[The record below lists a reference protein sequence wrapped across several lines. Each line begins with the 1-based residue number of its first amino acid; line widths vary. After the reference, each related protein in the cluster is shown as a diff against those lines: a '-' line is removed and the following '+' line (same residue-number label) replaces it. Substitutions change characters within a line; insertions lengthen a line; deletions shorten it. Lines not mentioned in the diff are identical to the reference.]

1 MEVQG
6 MAKISLRGYKKEIE
20 NLIDRGQLEE
30 AIAHSKY
37 ILSTYPKYIDSYRLL
52 GKAFLEAQKYKD
64 AGDIF
69 QRVLSSIPDD
79 FISHIGMS
87 IYKEDAGDLD
97 SAIWYMERAFET
109 QPSNAGIQTEL
120 KRLYGRRDGVEP
132 VKIRLTKGALVRMYA
147 RSNLYSQA
155 IAEALSALAEDP
167 SRMDIEITLAQMY
180 YLSGQ
185 KLDATEIS
193 SKVVSKLPF
202 CFEANRI
209 LAEVLTN
216 TSRAEDAKI
225 YRDRVISLDPYF
237 AYVSENT
244 PDLEAVPENAV
255 MVEHFSW
262 QTSAGKEKPLEWAI
276 PSNVVEQNPL
286 EPSSDWL
293 STAREEL
300 SQPENK
306 KLEAIEQPVDEPPME
321 EAIPDWMKTAGW
333 QPSDNTTEVEPQHPA
348 EDEKAIPAEIPSWL
362 KEIASTP
369 ISSEEENP
377 LPPGLIIEESSLPTM
392 DTIAPPSLEKKVEEE
407 QTQPVE
413 IPPSS
418 ENLADVPEWLRE
430 TVSGSVESKPPSIP
444 EESIQ
449 ETGVTE
455 KAQEK
460 PIQVKEPIPDTMPTW
475 LKEIKADSELVVN
488 PSDEIPAAPILETPE
503 DLDIKMPWLESL
515 GSKESLSPTTK
526 LPETV
531 NELPS
536 DATSQSEPRE
546 WLEESQTPNEPQKL
560 SVSDNLPEWLKEIEI
575 TAEGEESLKVEEAL
589 PEASSTSEI
598 PDWLKDLKEETPP
611 EPKLQTSLEIPQSDA
626 STSQPNMQKWLQS
639 LDGETSPQEATLEV
653 PAHEPADRG
662 ESQPVESHPSTI
674 GETSDISDLP
684 HVAPISNDENLPP
697 ELLRAEQA
705 FNAGELSKAAGLYKE
720 VIKSGMLLDL
730 TIASLQRAIVKDSKE
745 PSIWQTLG
753 DAFSKNNQ
761 LREALEA
768 YNKAEELLR

>member
-1 MEVQG
+1 

-167 SRMDIEITLAQMY
+167 SRMDVEITLAQMY

-244 PDLEAVPENAV
+244 PDLDTVPDNAV

-262 QTSAGKEKPLEWAI
+262 QTSGGKEKPLEWSM
-276 PSNVVEQNPL
+276 PSSAVEQTPL

-300 SQPENK
+300 KQPEDNK
-306 KLEAIEQPVDEPPME
+306 PETVEQTPIDPPIE

-333 QPSDNTTEVEPQHPA
+333 QPSENIAETESQLST

-369 ISSEEENP
+369 LSSEEASHIGPELNV
-377 LPPGLIIEESSLPTM
+377 LESNLSTAES
-392 DTIAPPSLEKKVEEE
+392 IVPSTTDKKGEEE
-407 QTQPVE
+407 QTQPVD
-413 IPPSS
+413 IPPSAD
-418 ENLADVPEWLRE
+418 NLADVPEWLRE
-430 TVSGSVESKPPSIP
+430 TVSGSSEPTPSSIR
-444 EESIQ
+444 EEVVQ
-449 ETGVTE
+449 EIGVSE

-460 PIQVKEPIPDTMPTW
+460 PIEVKEPIPDTMPTW
-475 LKEIKADSELVVN
+475 LKEIKADSELEVKPN
-488 PSDEIPAAPILETPE
+488 DEIPAIPISETPE

-515 GSKESLSPTTK
+515 GSQESVPPAVKLTEAETEQSLDANSLS
-526 LPETV
+526 
-531 NELPS
+531 
-536 DATSQSEPRE
+536 EPHE
-546 WLEESQTPNEPQKL
+546 WLEESHTPNDTQKPQPF

-589 PEASSTSEI
+589 PETKSGTEI
-598 PDWLKDLKEETPP
+598 PDWLKDLKKKPHQNQRFNHLLKFHNPKPP
-611 EPKLQTSLEIPQSDA
+611 LLNQTCRNGCNPWMEIPHPKKHPQKHL
-626 STSQPNMQKWLQS
+626 QPNRQ
-639 LDGETSPQEATLEV
+639 
-653 PAHEPADRG
+653 
-662 ESQPVESHPSTI
+662 I
-674 GETSDISDLP
+674 
-684 HVAPISNDENLPP
+684 
-697 ELLRAEQA
+697 
-705 FNAGELSKAAGLYKE
+705 Y
-720 VIKSGMLLDL
+720 
-730 TIASLQRAIVKDSKE
+730 
-745 PSIWQTLG
+745 
-753 DAFSKNNQ
+753 
-761 LREALEA
+761 
-768 YNKAEELLR
+768 

>member
-1 MEVQG
+1 

-167 SRMDIEITLAQMY
+167 SRMDVEITLAQMY
-180 YLSGQ
+180 YFSGQ

-244 PDLEAVPENAV
+244 PDLETVPDNAV

-262 QTSAGKEKPLEWAI
+262 QTSGGKEKPLEWSM
-276 PSNVVEQNPL
+276 PSSAVEQTPL

-300 SQPENK
+300 KQPEDK
-306 KLEAIEQPVDEPPME
+306 KPETVEQTPIEPPIE

-333 QPSDNTTEVEPQHPA
+333 QPSENIAETESQLPTEN
-348 EDEKAIPAEIPSWL
+348 EKAIPAEIPSWL

-369 ISSEEENP
+369 LSSEEESHISPELNV
-377 LPPGLIIEESSLPTM
+377 LESNLSTAES
-392 DTIAPPSLEKKVEEE
+392 IVPSITNKKGEEE
-407 QTQPVE
+407 QTQPVD
-413 IPPSS
+413 IPPSAD
-418 ENLADVPEWLRE
+418 NLADVPEWLRE
-430 TVSGSVESKPPSIP
+430 TVSGSSEPTPSSIR
-444 EESIQ
+444 EEVVQ
-449 ETGVTE
+449 EIGVSE
-455 KAQEK
+455 KAKEK
-460 PIQVKEPIPDTMPTW
+460 PIEVKEPIPDTMPTW
-475 LKEIKADSELVVN
+475 LKEIKADSELEVKPN
-488 PSDEIPAAPILETPE
+488 DEIPAISETPE

-515 GSKESLSPTTK
+515 GSQESVPPAVK
-526 LPETV
+526 LPET
-531 NELPS
+531 ETEQSL
-536 DATSQSEPRE
+536 DANSLSEPHE
-546 WLEESQTPNEPQKL
+546 WLEESHTPDDTQKPQPF
-560 SVSDNLPEWLKEIEI
+560 SVSDNLPAWLKEIEI
-575 TAEGEESLKVEEAL
+575 TAEGEESLKSRRSFARNKIRRRDPRLVER
-589 PEASSTSEI
+589 P
-598 PDWLKDLKEETPP
+598 
-611 EPKLQTSLEIPQSDA
+611 
-626 STSQPNMQKWLQS
+626 
-639 LDGETSPQEATLEV
+639 
-653 PAHEPADRG
+653 
-662 ESQPVESHPSTI
+662 
-674 GETSDISDLP
+674 
-684 HVAPISNDENLPP
+684 
-697 ELLRAEQA
+697 
-705 FNAGELSKAAGLYKE
+705 
-720 VIKSGMLLDL
+720 
-730 TIASLQRAIVKDSKE
+730 
-745 PSIWQTLG
+745 
-753 DAFSKNNQ
+753 
-761 LREALEA
+761 
-768 YNKAEELLR
+768 